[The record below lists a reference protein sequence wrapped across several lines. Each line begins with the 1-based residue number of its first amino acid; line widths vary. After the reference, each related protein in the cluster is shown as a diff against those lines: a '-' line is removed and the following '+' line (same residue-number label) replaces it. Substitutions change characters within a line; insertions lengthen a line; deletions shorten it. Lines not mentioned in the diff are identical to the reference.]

1 MATRGRRPG
10 SGDTRQAIL
19 SAARRAFAEHGFDR
33 ARLRSIADEA
43 GVDPSLIVHFFGS
56 KRELYEAAVAAPPAP
71 VLDDLGADE
80 ETAQRVI
87 SDVLNYLDRPE
98 VQAPFIA
105 EVRSA
110 LTADELEVI
119 LDRYVFLP
127 LNAHVFDAIG
137 GEDAAL
143 THSIVR
149 AELTGVVF
157 GRYIFPREPLASAD
171 PHEIATVLAPSI
183 ELHTKAEQLS
193 AAGQAHLDINELAVI
208 EQIIEA

>member
-1 MATRGRRPG
+1 VATRGRRPG

-19 SAARRAFAEHGFDR
+19 SAARNAFAENGFDR

-71 VLDDLGADE
+71 VLNEFGADE
-80 ETAQRVI
+80 ESAFQVI
-87 SDVLNYLDRPE
+87 SDVISYLDRPE

-105 EVRSA
+105 EVRSS
-110 LTADELEVI
+110 LTAESLDAV

-127 LNAHVFDAIG
+127 LNAHLFELIG
-137 GEDAAL
+137 GTDAAMR
-143 THSIVR
+143 HAVVR

-157 GRYIFPREPLASAD
+157 ARYIYPREPLASAD
-171 PHEIATVLAPSI
+171 PQTIATVFAPTI
-183 ELHTKAEQLS
+183 EVYLDRADS
-193 AAGQAHLDINELAVI
+193 AATKNAEFDIAAVELA
-208 EQIIEA
+208 EHIEA

>member
-1 MATRGRRPG
+1 VATRGRRPG

-19 SAARRAFAEHGFDR
+19 SAARNAFAENGFDR

-71 VLDDLGADE
+71 VLNDFGADE
-80 ETAQRVI
+80 ESAFRVI
-87 SDVLNYLDRPE
+87 TDVITYLDRPE

-105 EVRSA
+105 EIRSS
-110 LTADELEVI
+110 LTAESLDVI

-127 LNAHVFDAIG
+127 LNAHLFDLIG
-137 GEDAAL
+137 GTDAAMR
-143 THSIVR
+143 HAVVR

-157 GRYIFPREPLASAD
+157 ARYIYPREPLSSAAPQAIASVFAPTIEVYLDRANAASTDTAEFAVASA
-171 PHEIATVLAPSI
+171 
-183 ELHTKAEQLS
+183 ELTEH
-193 AAGQAHLDINELAVI
+193 V
-208 EQIIEA
+208 EA